1 MLSEAAGEGFV
12 TGAMAAGANEALS
25 ERLSTLV
32 KGDKQLE
39 LAASQLVGLTAAAI
53 VGGDLQTGI
62 DIAKDATAYNRQLHP
77 EEKRLLKEKAA
88 QLTRERQQP
97 TLSGFS
103 WEELL
108 TLASDSQLDNATA
121 QKYEALRAQL
131 NQGTQQ
137 GNPLVGKFSNDMAV
151 AQAVVTQM
159 SAQGTPLRWKDGSV
173 VTAYGK
179 PVIAFQATAQQ
190 KADSGLFAANGAG
203 SYGPT
208 GGTLQAD
215 ANRFGVNAAVN
226 RHPEISV
233 FDGSSD
239 ASDSTRERVKDATV
253 GGLKDVTLLDV
264 MPIGRVV
271 VLGRKVAVTVE
282 AELAEQAG
290 GAVLRGSAT
299 YVESKVVQANTTV
312 QLSETVTL
320 ANGNI
325 LPKGSVVTVSDDA
338 MKVVYPD
345 GVSEVGSYSKAFS
358 RPLLIP
364 GSKTTLPVATDLGKV
379 SFDAANGVGTIYSP
393 KVTMN
398 AGEVIFDD
406 FAVGTSK
413 GFIGY
418 GPDGASELVGPL
430 KKLLEYTQSQGAK
443 TVTLK
448 GYYASEEGAA
458 LGAGKV
464 GEQFSFSFPAT
475 KEGLRDFLKGLK

>member
-1 MLSEAAGEGFV
+1 MLRDVF
-12 TGAMAAGANEALS
+12 L
-25 ERLSTLV
+25 RLNKSV
-32 KGDKQLE
+32 
-39 LAASQLVGLTAAAI
+39 
-53 VGGDLQTGI
+53 
-62 DIAKDATAYNRQLHP
+62 P
-77 EEKRLLKEKAA
+77 
-88 QLTRERQQP
+88 
-97 TLSGFS
+97 FS
-103 WEELL
+103 
-108 TLASDSQLDNATA
+108 
-121 QKYEALRAQL
+121 
-131 NQGTQQ
+131 
-137 GNPLVGKFSNDMAV
+137 P
-151 AQAVVTQM
+151 
-159 SAQGTPLRWKDGSV
+159 
-173 VTAYGK
+173 
-179 PVIAFQATAQQ
+179 QATAQQ

-264 MPIGRVV
+264 MPIGRVA